1 VQVRSK
7 LTYHIPDHGLTYTKH
22 MRLFFVYLS
31 QISTTRICCLTLVSR
46 IKHVGMVVE
55 WLPTGC
61 ISCLSNKIAMKD

>member
-1 VQVRSK
+1 
-7 LTYHIPDHGLTYTKH
+7 